1 MASIRAQLFAT
12 LGSVLLVAGTAS
24 AAPVDPRLYDS
35 LHWRLLGPFRAG
47 WAEMIEGVPSKPD
60 TFYFGA
66 SGGGVWRTDDAG
78 NTWTSV
84 FDRGG
89 SSAIGAI
96 AIAPSDPNII
106 YAGGGQP
113 EPRYDVQAGRGVY
126 RSSDGGKTW
135 ADLGLHDTRYI
146 GRIWVSPTNPN
157 LVVVGAVGSFFGS
170 SDARGIYRSTDGG
183 RTWSHPLAPGGFT
196 GVNDVVADR
205 AQSTGAV
212 RFHLGCT
219 AMAVAE
225 LFHRDLGAGQWD
237 LALGRQ
243 RRALASVDRWRLAN
257 RTAWA
262 DRPGGD
268 AKRQERAP
276 LRGHRSR
283 RRTAV
288 CGAQTTPVLTGRV

>member
-96 AIAPSDPNII
+96 AIAPSVPNII
-106 YAGGGQP
+106 YAGGGPP
-113 EPRYDVQAGRGVY
+113 ETRVLGGAGR
-126 RSSDGGKTW
+126 
-135 ADLGLHDTRYI
+135 
-146 GRIWVSPTNPN
+146 
-157 LVVVGAVGSFFGS
+157 
-170 SDARGIYRSTDGG
+170 RG
-183 RTWSHPLAPGGFT
+183 
-196 GVNDVVADR
+196 
-205 AQSTGAV
+205 
-212 RFHLGCT
+212 
-219 AMAVAE
+219 
-225 LFHRDLGAGQWD
+225 
-237 LALGRQ
+237 
-243 RRALASVDRWRLAN
+243 
-257 RTAWA
+257 
-262 DRPGGD
+262 
-268 AKRQERAP
+268 
-276 LRGHRSR
+276 
-283 RRTAV
+283 
-288 CGAQTTPVLTGRV
+288 